1 MLMRRPRSN
10 NMIER
15 FFEDAMTNSALS
27 QSVTLPLD
35 VVERE
40 NEYVVTSPIPG
51 VNPENIEV
59 KLDDDVLT
67 ITAEMNEDR
76 NEETERSLIRERRYG
91 KFSRS
96 LRFGLPV
103 QGDNIEA
110 DYENGILKVHVPKAE
125 ASQPKKINVKTTR

>member
-1 MLMRRPRSN
+1 MLMRRPRTNSL
-10 NMIER
+10 IER
-15 FFEDAMTNSALS
+15 FFDEALATPTFHNATLAM
-27 QSVTLPLD
+27 D

-40 NEYVVTSPIPG
+40 NEYIVTSPIAG

-67 ITAEMNEDR
+67 ITAEIHEENRQENER
-76 NEETERSLIRERRYG
+76 TLVRERRYG

-103 QGDNIEA
+103 EGEKIEA
-110 DYENGILKVHVPKAE
+110 DYTNGLLTVHVPKAE
-125 ASQPKKINVKTTR
+125 ASQPKRINVRHSK

>member
-1 MLMRRPRSN
+1 MLIRRPRSN

-15 FFEDAMTNSALS
+15 FFEDAMTNPSLS
-27 QSVTLPLD
+27 QNVTLALD

-40 NEYVVTSPIPG
+40 NEYVVSSPIPG
-51 VNPENIEV
+51 VNPEHIEV

-67 ITAEMNEDR
+67 ITAEINEER
-76 NEETERSLIRERRYG
+76 NDETERTLIRERRYG

-103 QGDNIEA
+103 QGDRIEA
-110 DYENGILKVHVPKAE
+110 DYTNGILKVHVPKAE
-125 ASQPKKINVKTTR
+125 ASQPKKINVRHSK